1 MGLLKKFKNI
11 FVEEVEED
19 FVPPKKEVT
28 RNETPVISKPVIK
41 NEEIEQPVKVEKVE
55 PIEPKKEE
63 KFVFPVY
70 FDDKDF
76 EKIEKEPEFKAP
88 KPEPTI
94 RRENRIDMKE
104 VREVRKESN
113 YKEAYNKKIN
123 EKEEKKIFKPTPIIS
138 PVYGILDKNYYKEDI
153 VVTTPSSRT
162 NYKQSSKAIT
172 IDDIRN
178 KAFGT
183 LEEDIEQSLLFD
195 DNLEKNVNNK
205 EEDNNNAIFD
215 EFDFANA
222 IEEDRKRDLTKDD
235 LKADIEAL
243 LENDELTNT
252 LRFRRTKIEEE
263 SNFEEKIEDNLE
275 DDIKEEL
282 ENTLNFRLNET
293 EENTNTELENDFD
306 DIVSKEELAL
316 VEEEIE
322 LPINVADTEIENAY
336 SDSSDLNDSDLF
348 NLIDSMYDKEDN

>member
-28 RNETPVISKPVIK
+28 RSETPVISKPIINKESV
-41 NEEIEQPVKVEKVE
+41 EQPIKIEKTE
-55 PIEPKKEE
+55 PIESKKEE

-76 EKIEKEPEFKAP
+76 EKIEKEPEVKFE
-88 KPEPTI
+88 KPEPI
-94 RRENRIDMKE
+94 VRRENRVE
-104 VREVRKESN
+104 TREVRKESN

-123 EKEEKKIFKPTPIIS
+123 EKEERKVFKPTPIIS

-153 VVTTPSSRT
+153 IVNTPSSRS
-162 NYKQSSKAIT
+162 NYKQNSKNIT

-183 LEEDIEQSLLFD
+183 LEEDIEQSLLFH
-195 DNLEKNVNNK
+195 DNMKKNVNNK
-205 EEDNNNAIFD
+205 EEDNSAIFN

-243 LENDELTNT
+243 LENDELTST
-252 LRFRRTKIEEE
+252 LNFRRTRIEENMETNDVLE
-263 SNFEEKIEDNLE
+263 SNLEE
-275 DDIKEEL
+275 DIQDEL
-282 ENTLNFRLNET
+282 ENTLNFRLKRDTESIEASVNE
-293 EENTNTELENDFD
+293 FD
-306 DIVSKEELAL
+306 DIVTNEELTTI
-316 VEEEIE
+316 EEEIE

-336 SDSSDLNDSDLF
+336 NDNDDLNDSDLF
-348 NLIDSMYDKEDN
+348 NLIDSMYDEEDN